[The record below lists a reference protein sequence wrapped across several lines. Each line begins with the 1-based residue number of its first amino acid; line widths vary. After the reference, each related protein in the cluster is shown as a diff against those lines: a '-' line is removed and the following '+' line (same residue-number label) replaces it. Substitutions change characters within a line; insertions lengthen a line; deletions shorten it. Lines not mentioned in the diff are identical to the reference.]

1 MNVSSRS
8 PPRDL
13 WSEVTGGVYCAASV
27 TLLCLRTVSLRPP
40 STTLPRPLAL
50 SFSFLPP
57 LPPPPV
63 PSRTFSLSHVFL
75 VPSFHESLFALSFLL
90 SSPSPRH
97 LVRSFVVRCSLQ
109 VRANPPSY
117 IQQTP
122 SIYSFEL
129 DGSKGKVAGCC
140 SVNFR
145 PLKYLVSS
153 LSLSLPLPPSL
164 PSSHPLCLYPLFF
177 RVNLSLRKTKG
188 RWRMEGAREEK
199 PMTKR

>member
-1 MNVSSRS
+1 MCSICYVTLPPHSLPPSTFHHPSS
-8 PPRDL
+8 PPRALFLFPTPPPPSPRPLSDL
-13 WSEVTGGVYCAASV
+13 LPFACVPRSIFP
-27 TLLCLRTVSLRPP
+27 RISLRP
-40 STTLPRPLAL
+40 
-50 SFSFLPP
+50 
-57 LPPPPV
+57 
-63 PSRTFSLSHVFL
+63 
-75 VPSFHESLFALSFLL
+75 LFPL

-153 LSLSLPLPPSL
+153 LSLSLSPYL
-164 PSSHPLCLYPLFF
+164 PSFLPLTLSVFIPCSFALIYRFEKR
-177 RVNLSLRKTKG
+177 RVG
-188 RWRMEGAREEK
+188 GGWRAPVKKNR
-199 PMTKR
+199 

>member
-1 MNVSSRS
+1 MQHLLRYSASAVSLSVHHPSS
-8 PPRDL
+8 PP
-13 WSEVTGGVYCAASV
+13 
-27 TLLCLRTVSLRPP
+27 SL
-40 STTLPRPLAL
+40 SLSHLAL
-50 SFSFLPP
+50 SFSFLLLLLLP
-57 LPPPPV
+57 LAPL
-63 PSRTFSLSHVFL
+63 SRTFSLSHVF
-75 VPSFHESLFALSFLL
+75 SFHLSTNL
-90 SSPSPRH
+90 SSPSLSPPPSPAC
-97 LVRSFVVRCSLQ
+97 SFVVRCSLQ

-153 LSLSLPLPPSL
+153 LPPSL
-164 PSSHPLCLYPLFF
+164 PRTLCLYPLFF

-188 RWRMEGAREEK
+188 RWRSGAGEEK
-199 PMTKR
+199 PMTKRYETDEAKETKREKGRKRERELEERSFGG

>member
-1 MNVSSRS
+1 MQHLLRYSASAQS
-8 PPRDL
+8 P
-13 WSEVTGGVYCAASV
+13 SV
-27 TLLCLRTVSLRPP
+27 HLPP
-40 STTLPRPLAL
+40 FLAL
-50 SFSFLPP
+50 SFSFLPLLP
-57 LPPPPV
+57 LSDLLPFACV
-63 PSRTFSLSHVFL
+63 L
-75 VPSFHESLFALSFLL
+75 VPSFHESLF
-90 SSPSPRH
+90 SPPPP
-97 LVRSFVVRCSLQ
+97 RSFVVRCSLQ

-153 LSLSLPLPPSL
+153 LSLSAPTSL
-164 PSSHPLCLYPLFF
+164 LSSHPLCLYPLFF

-188 RWRMEGAREEK
+188 RWRSGAGEEK

>member
-1 MNVSSRS
+1 MERS
-8 PPRDL
+8 DGRCL
-13 WSEVTGGVYCAASV
+13 LCSICYV
-27 TLLCLRTVSLRPP
+27 TLPPHSLPP
-40 STTLPRPLAL
+40 STFHHPSSPSRAL
-50 SFSFLPP
+50 FLFPT
-57 LPPPPV
+57 PPPPV

-75 VPSFHESLFALSFLL
+75 VPSFHESLFALSFPL

>member
-153 LSLSLPLPPSL
+153 LSLSLCPYL
-164 PSSHPLCLYPLFF
+164 PSFLPLTLSVFIPCSFALIYRFEKR
-177 RVNLSLRKTKG
+177 RVG
-188 RWRMEGAREEK
+188 GGWRAPVKKNR
-199 PMTKR
+199 

>member
-1 MNVSSRS
+1 MERSDGRCLLCSICYVTLPPHSLPPSTFHPSSRS
-8 PPRDL
+8 L
-13 WSEVTGGVYCAASV
+13 
-27 TLLCLRTVSLRPP
+27 SLSSP
-40 STTLPRPLAL
+40 S
-50 SFSFLPP
+50 F
-57 LPPPPV
+57 
-63 PSRTFSLSHVFL
+63 PSRTFSLSHVF
-75 VPSFHESLFALSFLL
+75 SFHLSTNL
-90 SSPSPRH
+90 SSPP
-97 LVRSFVVRCSLQ
+97 LPPRSFVVRCSLQ

-153 LSLSLPLPPSL
+153 LSLSAPTSL
-164 PSSHPLCLYPLFF
+164 LSSHPLCLYPLFF

-188 RWRMEGAREEK
+188 RWRSGAGEEK